1 MNVYEGP
8 MDGSKKGRSEGGRWA
23 WVEWVKVVVGN
34 WRQLYSNI
42 NKKFKNSERKKTN
55 IKECLAE
62 ENKF

>member
-1 MNVYEGP
+1 MKDPWTEP
-8 MDGSKKGRSEGGRWA
+8 KGGGIEGGRWV
-23 WVEWVKVVVGN
+23 WVGWGKVVMRK